1 MRYSKFSFALFLTTL
16 FLSKP
21 AIAQEKFD
29 TGQLVNDLRFLS
41 LDSLQGR
48 KTGSPG
54 NRIAQD
60 YILHRFEENKLLKF
74 GEGYK
79 HTFGFINVKED
90 NKHYDDAANIFGYL
104 IGKSQPEK
112 FIVVSAHYDHLG
124 VKNGMIYNGA
134 DDNAS
139 GVTAV
144 LAASRYFKQ
153 HQPEHSIIFVAFDAE
168 EMGLQGAKA
177 FVANPP
183 VELEKIVL
191 NINLDMVSRNAKKE
205 LFACGTSH
213 YPQLKP
219 FVERAAKNNTK
230 INVLFGHDTPSQ
242 NPTDNWTFASDHGPF
257 HQAKIPF
264 IYFGVEDH
272 PDYHKPTDDFENIE
286 VAFFVDV
293 VNYIIDA
300 IGEFDRGM

>member
-1 MRYSKFSFALFLTTL
+1 MQFRKYSFISLLTTL
-16 FLSKP
+16 LLINP

-29 TGQLVNDLRFLS
+29 AEQLVTDLRFLS
-41 LDSLQGR
+41 SDSLQGR

-54 NRIAQD
+54 NKIAQD
-60 YILHRFEENKLLKF
+60 YILRRYAENKLLKF
-74 GEGYK
+74 GESYK
-79 HTFGFINVKED
+79 HTFGFVNVKEE
-90 NKHYDDAANIFGYL
+90 NKRYDDAVNIFGYL
-104 IGKSQPEK
+104 PGKSQPEK
-112 FIVVSAHYDHLG
+112 FMVVSAHYDHLG
-124 VKNGMIYNGA
+124 VKNGLIHNGA

-144 LAASRYFKQ
+144 LAASSYFKQ
-153 HQPEHSIIFVAFDAE
+153 HQPEHSIIFVAFGAE

-219 FVERAAKNNTK
+219 FVECAAKDAK
-230 INVLFGHDTPSQ
+230 IKLRFGHDTP
-242 NPTDNWTFASDHGPF
+242 DKAAGDDWTFSSDHGPF

-272 PDYHKPTDDFENIE
+272 RDYHKPTDDFENIE
-286 VAFFVDV
+286 IAFFVDV
-293 VNYIIDA
+293 VNFIIDA
-300 IGEFDRGM
+300 IGELDRGL